1 MSFCRLQIILQAQAW
16 GSVAEQ
22 QTLKPAIDQLQK
34 QLTNLGTP
42 NTFTTAKFT
51 ADKVFDKISRLEDHP
66 EPGKRP
72 LELINLNY
80 REVNVNPCRIFY
92 KVDSDKVYILHVM
105 RQERD
110 LRRFLLQS

>member
-1 MSFCRLQIILQAQAW
+1 MAEIIWTSPALDNLNDI
-16 GSVAEQ
+16 AEYIA
-22 QTLKPAIDQLQK
+22 LSNIDAAK
-34 QLTNLGTP
+34 KLTH
-42 NTFTTAKFT
+42 KI
-51 ADKVFDKISRLEDHP
+51 FDKISRLEDHP
-66 EPGKRP
+66 ESGKRP

-105 RQERD
+105 RLERD